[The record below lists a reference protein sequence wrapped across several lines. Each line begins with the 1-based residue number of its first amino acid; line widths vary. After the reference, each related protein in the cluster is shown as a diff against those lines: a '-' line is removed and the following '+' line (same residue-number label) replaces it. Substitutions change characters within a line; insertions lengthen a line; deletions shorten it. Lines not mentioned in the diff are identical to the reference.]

1 MPWLMGR
8 PALLPCSCLTL
19 LLPALAQDPTPVRLE
34 YAFERLAGKTAVYE
48 VETEQVV
55 GQVLE
60 SAATGP
66 EREKQTRQAEA
77 TTRVLER
84 QAWSFAAGAD
94 GGGQIEVATERV
106 EVTLEETSPE
116 GATTRRTPKRTFA
129 SDRPG
134 TRPPERIRAL
144 LGKAGQKVGL
154 TVSRAGKVTAVEGV
168 PEEGRAAYKGALLEL
183 PVEPLAPGSG
193 WERREKQPMPPLGAL
208 DYRFRWALA
217 TVEAGKRR
225 LEVTIRADLVEQPAE
240 RRYEASLSDQDGR
253 GWLLLD
259 PDGLVLESLLESRLE
274 LKLKTADGVQVQR
287 LRNRTRQVLKE
298 TKSG

>member
-1 MPWLMGR
+1 MPGLMGR
-8 PALLPCSCLTL
+8 LPLLPCSCLAL
-19 LLPALAQDPTPVRLE
+19 LLPALAQDPPAVRLE
-34 YAFERLAGKTAVYE
+34 YAFERLDGKTAVYE

-66 EREKQTRQAEA
+66 EREKQSRQAEA

-84 QAWSFAAGAD
+84 QAWTFAVTAD
-94 GGGQIEVATERV
+94 GGRIEVATERV

-144 LGKAGQKVGL
+144 LGKAGLKVGL

-168 PEEGRAAYKGALLEL
+168 PEEGRAAYQGALLEL
-183 PVEPLAPGSG
+183 PVEPLAPGKG

-208 DYRFRWALA
+208 EYRFRWALVTA
-217 TVEAGKRR
+217 EAGKRR
-225 LEVTIRADLVEQPAE
+225 LEVTIRADLVDQPAE
-240 RRYEASLSDQDGR
+240 RRYETSLADQDGR

-274 LKLKTADGVQVQR
+274 LRLKTADGVQVQR
-287 LRNRTRQVLKE
+287 LKNRTRQVLKE
-298 TKSG
+298 TRSG

>member
-1 MPWLMGR
+1 MGR
-8 PALLPCSCLTL
+8 LLLPCPCLAL
-19 LLPALAQDPTPVRLE
+19 LLPALAQDPSSVRLE
-34 YAFERLAGKTAVYE
+34 YAFERLDGKTAVYE

-66 EREKQTRQAEA
+66 EREKQSRQAEA

-84 QAWSFAAGAD
+84 QAWTFAATAD
-94 GGGQIEVATERV
+94 GGRIEVATERV

-168 PEEGRAAYKGALLEL
+168 PEAGRAAYEGALLEL
-183 PVEPLAPGSG
+183 PLEPLAPGKG
-193 WERREKQPMPPLGAL
+193 WERREKQSMPPLGAL
-208 DYRFRWALA
+208 DYRFRWALV

-225 LEVTIRADLVEQPAE
+225 LEVTIRADLVDQPAE
-240 RRYEASLSDQDGR
+240 RRYEASLADQDGR

-274 LKLKTADGVQVQR
+274 LRLKTADGVQVQR
-287 LRNRTRQVLKE
+287 LKNRTRQVLKE
-298 TKSG
+298 TRSG